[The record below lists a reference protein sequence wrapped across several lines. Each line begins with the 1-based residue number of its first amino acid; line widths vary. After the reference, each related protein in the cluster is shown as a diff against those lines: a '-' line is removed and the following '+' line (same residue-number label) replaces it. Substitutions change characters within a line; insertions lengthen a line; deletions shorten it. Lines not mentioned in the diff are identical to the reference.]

1 MKDRKDYTPQ
11 EIEETVRDE
20 VREFLT
26 DVDWEKFNPHG
37 VYTMIALLK
46 EVFNSIYISMSNERE
61 NKKEAIE
68 TLYTFSLTVLLDV
81 VEEIKGIENIVKAK
95 KETKH

>member
-1 MKDRKDYTPQ
+1 MKDKKDYTPQ
-11 EIEETVRDE
+11 EIEDIVRHE

-26 DVDWEKFNPHG
+26 DVDWEKFNPQG

-46 EVFNSIYISMSNERE
+46 EVLNSIYISMRNTRE
-61 NKKEAIE
+61 DKRQAIE

-81 VEEIKGIENIVKAK
+81 VEDAKDTEHIIESK